1 MSQHGLS
8 HETSRL
14 LRCPVTQQPLHFAEG
29 DELSGFEAEF
39 PEGAYLTKD
48 RKRAYPVENGFL
60 NLVPERGE
68 TSAG

>member
-8 HETSRL
+8 REISRL
-14 LRCPVTQQPLHFAEG
+14 LRCPLTQQPLHFAEG
-29 DELSGFEAEF
+29 EELSGFDARF
-39 PEGAYLTKD
+39 PEGAYLTED

-68 TSAG
+68 TSSG